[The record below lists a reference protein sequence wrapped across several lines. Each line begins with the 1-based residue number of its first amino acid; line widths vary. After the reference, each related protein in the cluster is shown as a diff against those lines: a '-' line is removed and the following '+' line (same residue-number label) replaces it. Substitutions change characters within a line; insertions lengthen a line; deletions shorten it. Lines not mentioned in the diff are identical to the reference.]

1 MNIGIVE
8 IQIISSLRTIW
19 IVSKYILPK
28 LLVNTKENES
38 TVILRLFAH
47 LSLQPRRYVLP
58 EIPRLILV
66 AQLLQQQMV
75 YQMVTRI
82 AKMVRHWDLKKKI
95 TQAWIVAQ
103 LNVHRQEGEIIPGI
117 ALLNHLQS
125 REPGQVHD

>member
-38 TVILRLFAH
+38 TVILRLFAL
-47 LSLQPRRYVLP
+47 LSLQLRRFVPP
-58 EIPRLILV
+58 EILHLILV

-82 AKMVRHWDLKKKI
+82 AKMDRHWDLKKKT
-95 TQAWIVAQ
+95 TQVWIVAQ
-103 LNVHRQEGEIIPGI
+103 LNVHRQEGEIQTGI
-117 ALLNHLQS
+117 ALLNHHQS
-125 REPGQVHD
+125 PEPGQVHD